1 MEESRQFVA
10 YQETLRA
17 KNVNACNALLSRL
30 ARFHGDAFV
39 RVAPVVVIEAP
50 EPPPPPP
57 LLRVEIAPELPAK
70 PAEPVEEDDGPRR
83 PTVTEIRKCVAKH
96 FNVSMNDLM
105 SPRRFH
111 KVVIPR
117 QIGFYLARKLTRQ
130 SLPDIGRR
138 FGGKDHTTVLH
149 GSRVIER
156 KIAEDPIFAQTVA
169 QLEAQFS

>member
-1 MEESRQFVA
+1 MEESQQFKV

-30 ARFHGDAFV
+30 ARFHGEAFV
-39 RVAPVVVIEAP
+39 KVEPVIVIEAP
-50 EPPPPPP
+50 EPPPPAPI
-57 LLRVEIAPELPAK
+57 LRVEIAPELPAK
-70 PAEPVEEDDGPRR
+70 PAEQVEEDDGPRK
-83 PTVTEIRKCVAKH
+83 PTVTEIRKCVAKY

-105 SPRRFH
+105 SPRRLAQ
-111 KVVIPR
+111 VVRAR

-156 KIAEDPIFAQTVA
+156 KIAEDPAFAQTIA
-169 QLEAQFS
+169 QLEAQFA

>member
-1 MEESRQFVA
+1 M
-10 YQETLRA
+10 
-17 KNVNACNALLSRL
+17 N
-30 ARFHGDAFV
+30 
-39 RVAPVVVIEAP
+39 VAPVIVIEAP
-50 EPPPPPP
+50 PPAPAPAPPPPEVAPIAECV
-57 LLRVEIAPELPAK
+57 REI
-70 PAEPVEEDDGPRR
+70 EEGPRK
-83 PTVTEIRKCVAKH
+83 PTIKEIQKCISKH

-105 SPRRFH
+105 SPRRFA
-111 KVVIPR
+111 KVVVPR
-117 QIGFYLARKLTRQ
+117 QIGFYLARKLTRL